1 MIFSVGR
8 SVRIERTRGYLFIR
22 APFLG
27 EILWD
32 RNGVVH
38 SSWRK
43 VKAVRDVHAL
53 LARVDAW
60 NAGLKSHWRSKLRG

>member
-8 SVRIERTRGYLFIR
+8 SFRIERRDGYLFIR

-27 EILWD
+27 EIMWD

-43 VKAVRDVHAL
+43 VKAVREVHAL

-60 NAGLKSHWRSKLRG
+60 NAGLTSRWRRKLRG

>member
-8 SVRIERTRGYLFIR
+8 SFRIERRDGYLFIR

-27 EILWD
+27 EVVWD
-32 RNGVVH
+32 GNGLVH

-43 VKAVRDVHAL
+43 VKALREVHAL

-60 NAGLKSHWRSKLRG
+60 NAGLRSRGRRKLRG